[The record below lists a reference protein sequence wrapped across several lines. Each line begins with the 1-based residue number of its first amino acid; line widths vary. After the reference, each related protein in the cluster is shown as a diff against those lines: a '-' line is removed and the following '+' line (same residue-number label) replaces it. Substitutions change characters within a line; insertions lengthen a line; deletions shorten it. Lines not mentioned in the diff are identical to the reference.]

1 MFIYLFYKDIIKN
14 YIYKIYLVYIYIDFI
29 YILKVTYLFLS
40 YRNKYVFIT
49 NEMNLCSLKKT
60 N

>member
-29 YILKVTYLFLS
+29 YIWKVTYLFLS
-40 YRNKYVFIT
+40 YRK
-49 NEMNLCSLKKT
+49 
-60 N
+60 

>member
-14 YIYKIYLVYIYIDFI
+14 YIYKIYLFYRYIDFI

-49 NEMNLCSLKKT
+49 NEMNLCSLT
-60 N
+60 NLF

>member
-14 YIYKIYLVYIYIDFI
+14 YIYIIYLAYIYIDFI

-40 YRNKYVFIT
+40 YRK
-49 NEMNLCSLKKT
+49 
-60 N
+60 